1 MPHDPTTTSRGPWR
15 ILVLDRSPDDMKF
28 IIAVVANGG
37 DVRPAGPGAVLDEVT
52 VRWAAG
58 RSGLYVPVF
67 TRQPHPE
74 VWRIDEHP
82 QREGTS

>member
-1 MPHDPTTTSRGPWR
+1 
-15 ILVLDRSPDDMKF
+15 
-28 IIAVVANGG
+28 
-37 DVRPAGPGAVLDEVT
+37 VRPAGPGAVLDEVT

-67 TRQPHPE
+67 TRLPHPE
-74 VWRIDEHP
+74 VWCIDEHP